1 MSSGEKQWIIR
12 ISKIFSV
19 VFHPVF
25 IPLYGLLLIYSSP
38 TLLSFIP
45 ARMKWTIFLLVL
57 ANNVILPLSLTAILY
72 LKGAIKTFNARD
84 RNERVVLLTFA
95 LLMYTVTAI
104 LLLKIQVPN
113 LFRAYFI
120 ATAFVTLVT
129 LIITAVYRISLHA
142 AGFGGLLSLLVFMIM
157 LYDIR
162 SVWQLVTV
170 VLIGGGVM
178 SSRLYLDDHTPT
190 ETWTGLFAGAGVM
203 ALTLFILLK

>member
-1 MSSGEKQWIIR
+1 MSSGEKQWIVR

-57 ANNVILPLSLTAILY
+57 ANNVILPLSLAAILY
-72 LKGAIKTFNARD
+72 MRGAIKTFNARD

-120 ATAFVTLVT
+120 STAFVTLVT

-142 AGFGGLLSLLVFMIM
+142 AGFGGLLSLIVFMIM

-162 SVWQLVTV
+162 STWQLVTI
-170 VLIGGGVM
+170 VLMGEG
-178 SSRLYLDDHTPT
+178 
-190 ETWTGLFAGAGVM
+190 
-203 ALTLFILLK
+203 

>member
-1 MSSGEKQWIIR
+1 
-12 ISKIFSV
+12 
-19 VFHPVF
+19 
-25 IPLYGLLLIYSSP
+25 
-38 TLLSFIP
+38 
-45 ARMKWTIFLLVL
+45 MKWTIFLLVL
-57 ANNVILPLSLTAILY
+57 ANNVILPLSLAAILY
-72 LKGAIKTFNARD
+72 LRGAIKTFNARD

-95 LLMYTVTAI
+95 LLMYTITAI

-129 LIITAVYRISLHA
+129 LIITAIYRISLHA
-142 AGFGGLLSLLVFMIM
+142 AGFGGLLSLLIFMIM

>member
-1 MSSGEKQWIIR
+1 MSSGEKQWIVR

-25 IPLYGLLLIYSSP
+25 IPLYGLLIIYSSP

-57 ANNVILPLSLTAILY
+57 ANNVILPLLLAAMLY
-72 LKGAIKTFNARD
+72 LRGAIKTFNARD

-95 LLMYTVTAI
+95 LLMYTITAI

-120 ATAFVTLVT
+120 STAFVTLVT
-129 LIITAVYRISLHA
+129 LIITAIYRISLHA
-142 AGFGGLLSLLVFMIM
+142 AGFGGLLSLLIFMIM

-162 SVWQLVTV
+162 SAWQLVIV
-170 VLIGGGVM
+170 ILIGGGVL